1 MKDSA
6 SEPTLQPTDPD
17 KQVPQY
23 SIGKLFA
30 WTGVVAGGF
39 TVVTASVS
47 VGGHDLG
54 IFVAAFN
61 LSIYLILVCGLWM
74 LIQATANE
82 ATDNEETANQDTDN
96 QKTDNQE
103 TGKQDS
109 KSHDFWVPVGMST
122 AAPVIFLFCT
132 VISPHRPGQ
141 IGNELVEQVS
151 ALTLFLGLPYAVG
164 LLALTYRR
172 TLRRGFSLRVLVFY
186 FGCWL
191 WWMMCSFFVY
201 LGSSGALT

>member
-1 MKDSA
+1 MKDST
-6 SEPTLQPTDPD
+6 SEPTLQQTDPD

>member
-1 MKDSA
+1 MKDST
-6 SEPTLQPTDPD
+6 SEPTLQQTDPD

-96 QKTDNQE
+96 QKTNNQE

>member
-1 MKDSA
+1 MKDST

-47 VGGHDLG
+47 LGGHDLG

-96 QKTDNQE
+96 QKTNNQE

>member
-47 VGGHDLG
+47 LGGHDLG

-61 LSIYLILVCGLWM
+61 LSIYLILVSGLWM
-74 LIQATANE
+74 LIHATANDS
-82 ATDNEETANQDTDN
+82 TDNEETANQDTDN

-191 WWMMCSFFVY
+191 WWIMCSFFVY